1 MRNRKK
7 HSRTSNVINPVGL
20 IIRLLLVGTGLGV
33 IAGTSLKFIAL
44 QKETSIKI
52 SDSVITNIH
61 LPVYELFNNIDN
73 SIEDNY
79 IDDDINVS
87 SKEIVQLSTRWR
99 ELANRNKD
107 LNASAFMVSLDS
119 GSYAQFSPN
128 SELSA
133 ASSIKIPILLVT
145 LQMIDQ
151 GKLSWN
157 ENLKLSKEVIGGG
170 SGWMAYRPLSES
182 FPVYEIATEMIRIS
196 DNTATNLLI
205 QRVGGFDEI
214 NKQFRILGLNN
225 TKINNWLPD
234 LQGTNTTSARDLALV
249 LALADQGEVLSTRT
263 RDLFRE
269 VMATSVTN
277 RLLPGGLLKGLGGQ
291 GDPDS
296 NLLIKGFRVYNKT
309 GDIGIAYADAG
320 LIQMPDNTRAVAG
333 FIVEGPF
340 NDPRSSSLIREM
352 SSAMAP
358 ILLKNHLGNQ
368 N

>member
-1 MRNRKK
+1 M
-7 HSRTSNVINPVGL
+7 NPLGL
-20 IIRLLLVGTGLGV
+20 IIRLLLIGTGLGV
-33 IAGTSLKFIAL
+33 IAGTSLNFIAL
-44 QKETSIKI
+44 QEETSIKI
-52 SDSVITNIH
+52 SRSSITNSR
-61 LPVYELFNNIDN
+61 LPIYELFNIIDN
-73 SIEDNY
+73 SLGDTYKDEY
-79 IDDDINVS
+79 TDINSNEIIRLS
-87 SKEIVQLSTRWR
+87 SKWR

-107 LNASAFMVSLDS
+107 LNASAFFVSLDN
-119 GSYAQFSPN
+119 GAYAQLSPN
-128 SELSA
+128 LELSA
-133 ASSIKIPILLVT
+133 ASSIKIPILLVI

-157 ENLKLSKEVIGGG
+157 ENIKLNEEVIGGG
-170 SGWMAYRPLSES
+170 SGWMAYRPLSDS

-205 QRVGGFDEI
+205 QRIGGFEEI

-249 LALADQGEVLSTRT
+249 LALADQGEILSTRT

-291 GDPDS
+291 GEPDS

-358 ILLKNHLGNQ
+358 ILLKNQLETEN
-368 N
+368 